1 MFEHD
6 DAAALGEELTA
17 LRRALHR
24 EPEVGLHLPR
34 TQERVLAALDGL
46 PLEISTGEG
55 LSSVTAVLRGGRP
68 GPVVL
73 LRADMDA
80 LPVQED
86 TGVDYASRIPG
97 AMHACGHDLHVAG
110 LVGAARL
117 LASRREELA
126 GDVVFMFQPG
136 EEGYG
141 GARIMLEE
149 GLLDAAGRKPVAAY
163 AVHVFSTGMPAGFVG
178 TKGGTF
184 MASSDSF
191 DVRIVGRG
199 GHGSSPHAA
208 SDPIPP
214 LCEIVTALQT
224 RVTRAVN
231 VLDPAVVTVGKL
243 RAGTARNVIPEDGRL
258 EATVRTFSE
267 KTRRDIRDVVLE
279 TVEGI
284 ASAHRV
290 RAEVDYRHDY
300 PVTENSVDEARFALG
315 VARELFEGVTFES
328 PQPLPG
334 SEDFAYVLQK
344 VPGAM
349 LFLSACP
356 PVPNPA
362 EAPVNHSPQ
371 AVFDDSVLPN
381 AALLLATL
389 AARRLEGAA
398 E

>member
-1 MFEHD
+1 MFTHD
-6 DAAALGEELTA
+6 DAVSLGEELSA
-17 LRRALHR
+17 LRRELHR
-24 EPEVGLHLPR
+24 EPEVGLDLPR
-34 TQERVLAALDGL
+34 TQERVLRALDGL
-46 PLEISTGEG
+46 PLEVTTGKG

-68 GPVVL
+68 GPSVL

-80 LPVQED
+80 LPIQED
-86 TGVDYASRIPG
+86 SGVDYASRLPG

-117 LASRREELA
+117 LSAHREELA

-141 GARIMLEE
+141 GAEIMIEE
-149 GLLDAAGRKPVAAY
+149 GLLDAAGDPPVAAY

-178 TKGGTF
+178 SRGGTF

-191 DVRIVGRG
+191 DVRVVGKG
-199 GHGSSPHAA
+199 GHGSSPHAVR
-208 SDPIPP
+208 DPIPP
-214 LCEIVTALQT
+214 LCEIVTTLQT
-224 RVTRAVN
+224 RVARSIN
-231 VLDPAVVTVGKL
+231 VLDPAVVTVGTL
-243 RAGTARNVIPEDGRL
+243 RAGTARNVIPEDGLL

-267 KTRRDIRDVVLE
+267 QARQDVRELVME
-279 TVEGI
+279 TVAGI
-284 ASAHRV
+284 ASAYRV
-290 RAEVDYRHDY
+290 EAEVDYRHDY
-300 PVTENSVDEARFALG
+300 PVTVNSADEARFALD
-315 VARELFEGVTFES
+315 VAGELFEGRTFES
-328 PQPLPG
+328 PQPIPG
-334 SEDFAYVLQK
+334 SEDFSYVLQK

-356 PVPNPA
+356 PVPDPA
-362 EAPVNHSPQ
+362 AAPMNHAPQ
-371 AVFDDSVLPN
+371 AVFDDSVLPD